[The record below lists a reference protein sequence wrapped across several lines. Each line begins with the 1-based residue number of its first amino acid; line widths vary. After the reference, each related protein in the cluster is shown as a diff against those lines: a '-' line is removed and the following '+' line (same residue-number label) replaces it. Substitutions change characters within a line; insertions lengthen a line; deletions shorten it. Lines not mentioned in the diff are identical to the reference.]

1 MARNL
6 RCSLKSLFINFV
18 THNFCEICHHAPF
31 LKDVLSHTQ
40 LFLNKRIFIVM
51 SISRFATHW
60 ARTSASV
67 ILIASLAACGGG
79 SGSSNKASEQ
89 PKPSLGSTSSLNSS
103 SVSSIP
109 IDITPA
115 DFSFSD
121 AESPSSCDFIES
133 NSILVSDINHAA
145 PISVSGGEYAIG
157 EGDYTHAVGVVS
169 DGQSVKVRVACA
181 EVGGTSKI
189 ATLIIGGVSAT
200 FTGTTGID
208 TSLDAITFLPE
219 ENAELDTLYESN
231 TITISGINVEIPISI
246 TNGEY
251 SINGGAY
258 TSEAGTVSAG
268 QNITLRVK
276 SSNQISTVSTQMD
289 STATLTLGSGDTAIQ
304 ASYRVT
310 TLKDTTP
317 PVAQFMFPPP
327 VSMTE
332 GSDIFSRIK
341 FTDDYST
348 LTQVQY
354 VLNDQAPVE
363 IDLTTAEFSQ
373 QQDGSWMLHYT
384 FPLETG
390 VDNILKI
397 VTTDDAGNT
406 SEIADATK
414 IRIRQDINSRTFPHS
429 KLFRLSASNM
439 ILDIHES
446 RERLLFIPYNENN
459 FRSQTI
465 SQLNLNTGEVS
476 PLWTMPDVTVDLQS
490 MKIDPKNNNIL
501 WIGAT
506 DKWDIL
512 FPLNLNSSEVG
523 YDRVIGGKEG
533 LNRFNTYPGFSEAF
547 PYYDEADNLFY
558 LYIDFSGV
566 SNVYKVSTDGIGVSL
581 FSDNENLDFGPKIGR
596 ELELVFDK
604 NNNQYLVRSEYGNIL
619 AVNKYSGI
627 RTEIVSTDS
636 NKYFQ
641 DFSISQSGDNIFAT
655 HGIISSGY
663 ATEILSIDA
672 KTGLKKILFNSRESN
687 SPNTLDMLGE
697 ILSHSDDKYFL
708 VKSSAISETSVF
720 AVDIETGYRVY
731 LMNNDSAR

>member
-1 MARNL
+1 
-6 RCSLKSLFINFV
+6 
-18 THNFCEICHHAPF
+18 
-31 LKDVLSHTQ
+31 
-40 LFLNKRIFIVM
+40 M

-89 PKPSLGSTSSLNSS
+89 SKPSLGSTSSLNSS

-109 IDITPA
+109 IDVTPA
-115 DFSFSD
+115 AFSFSD

-145 PISVSGGEYAIG
+145 PISITDGEYAIG
-157 EGDYTHAVGVVS
+157 EGNYTNAVGVVS

-181 EVGGTSKI
+181 EVGGTSNT
-189 ATLIIGGVSAT
+189 ATLSIGGVSAA

-231 TITISGINVEIPISI
+231 TVTISGINVEIPISI

-354 VLNDQAPVE
+354 VLNDQAPVD
-363 IDLTTAEFSQ
+363 IDLTTVEFSQ
-373 QQDGSWMLHYT
+373 HQDGSWMLHYT

-414 IRIRQDINSRTFPHS
+414 ISVRQDINSRTFPHS
-429 KLFRLSASNM
+429 KLFRLGASNM

-446 RERLLFIPYNENN
+446 RERLLFIAYNEKNLGT
-459 FRSQTI
+459 QTI

-476 PLWTMPDVTVDLQS
+476 PLWTMPDVNIDLQS

-506 DKWDIL
+506 NKGSML
-512 FPLNLNSSEVG
+512 FPLKLNSSEVG
-523 YDRVIGGKEG
+523 YDRVIGGKEA
-533 LNRFNTYPGFSEAF
+533 LIRMNTYPGLEYAF
-547 PYYDEADNLFY
+547 PYYDENDNLFY
-558 LYIDFSGV
+558 LYIDYRGV
-566 SNVYKVSTDGIGVSL
+566 SNAYKISTDGIGVSL
-581 FSDNENLDFGPKIGR
+581 FSDNENLDFGPKIGSTGGII
-596 ELELVFDK
+596 FDK
-604 NNNQYLVRSEYGNIL
+604 NNNQYLVTGEYGNIL
-619 AVNKYSGI
+619 AINKYSGI
-627 RTEIVSTDS
+627 RTEIVSKDS
-636 NKYFQ
+636 NKYLKY
-641 DFSISQSGDNIFAT
+641 FSISQSGDNIFSTQGLITSA
-655 HGIISSGY
+655 S
-663 ATEILSIDA
+663 ATEILAIDT
-672 KTGLKKILFNSRESN
+672 KTGLKKVLFNSKESN
-687 SPNTLDMLGE
+687 STNTMDILRE
-697 ILSHSDDKYFL
+697 IISHFDDKYFL
-708 VKSSAISETSVF
+708 VKSSTISESSVF
-720 AVDIETGYRVY
+720 AIDVETGYRVY